1 MMTRQEGA
9 RMRKRKRR
17 RRNAAAYRH
26 AVGSDDGGVLRSE
39 NRMGGW
45 RRRRRKRMQTQ
56 TWGWDW
62 KGKGKKGK
70 EEEKKKKE
78 KKQRKKRKIK
88 SESNQIKAESNQSG
102 FASPDLILGNSV
114 GKGSD
119 LSSLLILFLMFLPS
133 VTLLSL
139 TLLSTFARVTTRSVV
154 KLVS

>member
-9 RMRKRKRR
+9 RKRKRKRR

-70 EEEKKKKE
+70 EEKKK
-78 KKQRKKRKIK
+78 RKKERKIK

-119 LSSLLILFLMFLPS
+119 LSSLLILSLLFLPS

-139 TLLSTFARVTTRSVV
+139 SLSYQPSSKVTTRSVV